1 MAKRKR
7 EETASG
13 KSSKKVAFDAPP
25 NKTKVSSLLQAKNSP
40 PVIGTSQ
47 PLGTFAGHRDC

>member
-47 PLGTFAGHRDC
+47 LLGNFAGHRDC